1 MKRRRSMFWP
11 VVLLAVSAAVPAIGA
26 QMEEDQYPQGE
37 KIVLPGPR
45 TPVKIELPDGVP
57 TDSVHYKSMA
67 ASTMNSTYSVLG
79 FAYGGAGCM
88 YRTGGGGSAGDFD
101 MEFTLPD
108 GAVIVLARYEFYD
121 TNATQNTDAAL
132 LSFDAAGNFNTI
144 VPFLELSSS
153 GTPGYSV
160 AQVPLS
166 YVVDQGNETL
176 AMRVNLGEGTNSTV
190 RACRIILGYVLEGSD
205 HIFVDGFEFGDT
217 SAWDLTTP

>member
-11 VVLLAVSAAVPAIGA
+11 VVLLAVSTAIPAIGA

-67 ASTMNSTYSVLG
+67 VSTMHSTYSSLG

-88 YRTGGGGSAGDFD
+88 YRTDGGGDAGDFD

-121 TNATQNTDAAL
+121 TNATQNTAAAL
-132 LSFDAAGNFNTI
+132 MTFDAAGGFTWI
-144 VPFLELSSS
+144 VAFPELSSS

-166 YVVDQGNETL
+166 YAVDQGNETL
-176 AMRVNLGEGTNSTV
+176 VMRVDLRGGTNTTV
-190 RACRIILGYVLEGSD
+190 RACRVVIGYVLEGSD